1 MLHFCISSCILATL
15 LPLPPIADVQA
26 FLHSLSLCLNSANPD
41 ITLMNRPGSAE
52 IQDLLAL
59 EISTFDKC
67 IPYLKSLKN
76 VHFSHHQA
84 GLPHEAAADRHL
96 WIFGVLVGK
105 PPKPGK
111 TAKKP
116 QRAAYVKIQFGYEPM
131 QAICIS
137 FHRPKHQLSF
147 PFSSIYQLEFD
158 TIYHAKP

>member
-1 MLHFCISSCILATL
+1 MHFCIHSGILATL

-26 FLHSLSLCLNSANPD
+26 FLHSLRLCLNSANPD
-41 ITLMNRPGSAE
+41 ITLMNRPGSTE

-59 EISTFDKC
+59 EITTFAKC
-67 IPYLKSLKN
+67 IPYLKDIQD

-84 GLPHEAAADRHL
+84 GTAFEAAAGRHL

-116 QRAAYVKIQFGYEPM
+116 QRAAYVKIQFGHGPL
-131 QAICIS
+131 QAVCIS
-137 FHRPKHQLSF
+137 FHRPKRPLTF
-147 PFSSIYQLEFD
+147 PFSPTYQLEFD
-158 TIYHAKP
+158 AIYYAKP

>member
-1 MLHFCISSCILATL
+1 MHFCIPSCILATL
-15 LPLPPIADVQA
+15 LPTPPLADVQA
-26 FLHSLSLCLNSANPD
+26 FLRGLTLCLNSVNPD

-67 IPYLKSLKN
+67 IPYLNALQD
-76 VHFSHHQA
+76 VHFSHHHA
-84 GLPHEAAADRHL
+84 GTSQEAAAGRHL
-96 WIFGVLVGK
+96 WVFGVLVGK

-116 QRAAYVKIQFGYEPM
+116 QRAAYVKIQFGYEPL

-137 FHRPKHQLSF
+137 FHRPKRPMTF
-147 PFSSIYQLEFD
+147 PFSPTYQLEFD
-158 TIYHAKP
+158 AICYA